1 MGHGDYVIYPPR
13 DPRTQIIWT
22 GFVRSVIRH
31 PVCQF
36 KAIFLPTC
44 GGFVPFHLEIYVGL
58 YLPQSDR
65 DLFRKVIFFFNKGEN
80 LHMSSDMGKDI

>member
-1 MGHGDYVIYPPR
+1 M
-13 DPRTQIIWT
+13 
-22 GFVRSVIRH
+22 IRH

-44 GGFVPFHLEIYVGL
+44 GGFVPFHLEIYVSL

-65 DLFRKVIFFFNKGEN
+65 DLVRKVIFFFNKGEN